1 MAPDLIAPHSAPISA
16 YMSVHSATNLA
27 YVRYF
32 GRQDSAVSATF
43 KSLNS
48 HSFTVEYLLPNGTRG
63 ESVIPFPHLL
73 TRRDEIRPVLES
85 MAKEAESALGLPS
98 SLSGP
103 PPFNAIAKAMYAQ
116 ATDMYTPD
124 EPAAPLDVF
133 YSPTYF
139 QQVIIAAGLG
149 ALFLY
154 RYAPD
159 TYIRQHFPLAFL
171 HFKNYLGPK
180 LIKNI
185 WDFALVVHVAEA
197 VGVMVTCIRRKWYSP
212 INIAK
217 WTASTL
223 FFGVTSINKLVQ
235 HGKEVRHGMKY
246 E

>member
-48 HSFTVEYLLPNGTRG
+48 RTFTVEYILGDGTRG

-73 TRRDEIRPVLES
+73 TRREEIRPVLES

-103 PPFNAIAKAMYAQ
+103 PPLNAIAKAMYAQ
-116 ATDMYTPD
+116 ATNMYTPE

-133 YSPTYF
+133 YNADPF
-139 QQVIIAAGLG
+139 WQMMIAAGLG
-149 ALFLY
+149 LLFLY

-159 TYIRQHFPLAFL
+159 TYIRQHFPQALIQFR
-171 HFKNYLGPK
+171 NYLGPK
-180 LIKNI
+180 MIDNI
-185 WDFALVVHVAEA
+185 WRTTVLVHVFESFAT
-197 VGVMVTCIRRKWYSP
+197 MVTCIRRKWYSP

-217 WTASTL
+217 WTASS
-223 FFGVTSINKLVQ
+223 FIFGVASMNKLVQ